1 MKVKLYIFTILIANM
16 MFANINSAI
25 LPPDFSISYNSPG
38 CIFAGSTIPVT
49 LTDNNG
55 TGIPI
60 GLFSATPAGIIIDQ
74 DTGEVNAGASLPG
87 NYIIKYTINATT
99 SRSTTL
105 RLLNRIIPTFNSL
118 GNICQNSVA
127 LILPTF
133 STNLVSGTWF
143 PAVINTTAL
152 GTINYVFTPNSGQCG
167 QAINID
173 VTISIPT
180 TTPTFNISSS
190 FCKNTLLGSLP
201 TTSTNGVSGTWS
213 PSTINT
219 ATVGQS
225 TYVFTGTGQCIAPYS
240 LVVTINEPT
249 IPNFADI
256 EISNN
261 YQTIPALNSI
271 SPNGISGAWS
281 PTTINAT
288 QSGTYAFTANSGQC
302 ATNRTITVSILY
314 PQANVPPVLQTCGNS
329 NGFGVFQ
336 LMDNNP
342 FINPSTNS
350 LIVVDYYA
358 TIADAQSI
366 FNPPSLST
374 LTFTNTIAFNQ
385 TIYARVQD
393 RTTANYRNSV
403 VAVLLK
409 VNATLQPIATTNYNN
424 IYVDDFD
431 NVIQTVTLSTIFQ
444 GNNFYLWYEGAVP
457 MGGNSTTTS
466 YLVNAYSG
474 MAPRIFKVNVRKQLN
489 LSCEGFSNTLT
500 IGTIRVV
507 APTGNATQYYNA
519 GQTLA
524 NLVVSGSNI
533 RWYSSQTD
541 SLASLLP
548 ISTLLANGTTYYAS
562 QTIDGVQ
569 SPNIFG
575 VTAVLNTLSND
586 FFQLNYVRFSP
597 NPVVDFL
604 HVQSEE
610 SIKNISIFNMLGQKI
625 YDQKFNNLEMK
636 IDLSNLVSGNY
647 FVKVEAIDK
656 QMISKLVKN

>member
-16 MFANINSAI
+16 MFANINSTI
-25 LPPDFSISYNSPG
+25 LPPDFSISYNSPS

-60 GLFSATPAGIIIDQ
+60 GLFSATPAGLIIDQ

-87 NYIIKYTINATT
+87 SYIVKYTVTATT
-99 SRSTTL
+99 SRSTNL
-105 RLLNRIIPTFNSL
+105 LLLNRIVPTFNSI
-118 GNICQNSVA
+118 GNVCQNSIAPV
-127 LILPTF
+127 LPTI
-133 STNLVSGTWF
+133 STNLVAGTWF
-143 PAVINTTAL
+143 PAIINTSAI
-152 GTINYVFTPNSGQCG
+152 GTISYVFTPNAGQCG
-167 QAINID
+167 QPTTINI
-173 VTISIPT
+173 TISIPT
-180 TTPTFNISSS
+180 TTPTFNLLTTSY
-190 FCKNTLLGSLP
+190 CKNAAAQSLP
-201 TTSTNGVSGTWS
+201 SNSSNGVSGSWS

-240 LVVTINEPT
+240 LVVSTNDPT
-249 IPNFADI
+249 IPNFTNI

-261 YQTIPALNSI
+261 YQIIPTLNTT
-271 SPNGISGAWS
+271 SPNGISGTWF
-281 PTTINAT
+281 PTSINAT

-314 PQANVPPVLQTCGNS
+314 PQANVPPILQTCGNS

-336 LMDNNP
+336 LSDNNP
-342 FINPSTNS
+342 FINPSTNP
-350 LIVVDYYA
+350 LIAIHYYV
-358 TIADAQSI
+358 TLADAQSI
-366 FNPPSLST
+366 FNPSSLST
-374 LTFTNTIAFNQ
+374 ITFANTTAFNQ

-403 VAVLLK
+403 VAVQLK
-409 VNATLQPIATTNYNN
+409 VNATLQPIATAINNFAN
-424 IYVDDFD
+424 IYVDDFN

-444 GNNFYLWYEGAVP
+444 GNNFYQWYEGAVP
-457 MGGNSTTTS
+457 LGGNSTTTS

-500 IGTIRVV
+500 IGTIRVSSP
-507 APTGNATQYYNA
+507 AGNTTQYYNA

-533 RWYSSQTD
+533 RWYSSQTG

-575 VTAVLNTLSND
+575 VTAVLNTL
-586 FFQLNYVRFSP
+586 
-597 NPVVDFL
+597 
-604 HVQSEE
+604 
-610 SIKNISIFNMLGQKI
+610 
-625 YDQKFNNLEMK
+625 
-636 IDLSNLVSGNY
+636 
-647 FVKVEAIDK
+647 
-656 QMISKLVKN
+656 

>member
-1 MKVKLYIFTILIANM
+1 MTNLLFGNVNSKLN
-16 MFANINSAI
+16 
-25 LPPDFSISYNSPG
+25 PPSFSISYNTPS
-38 CIFAGSTIPVT
+38 CITAGNILQVT
-49 LTDNNG
+49 VVDNNG
-55 TGIPI
+55 SGIPF
-60 GLFSATPAGIIIDQ
+60 GLFSASPSGLIIDP
-74 DTGEVNAGASLPG
+74 DTGTVDAGASLPG
-87 NYIIKYTINATT
+87 NYIITYNFTTAT
-99 SRSTTL
+99 RSTTL
-105 RLLNRIIPTFNSL
+105 ELLNTITPTFNSL

-127 LILPTF
+127 PVLPTF

-167 QAINID
+167 QAISIN

-180 TTPTFNISSS
+180 TTPTFNIANS

-201 TTSTNGVSGTWS
+201 TTSTNGVSGSWS
-213 PSTINT
+213 PTTINT
-219 ATVGQS
+219 ATAGQS
-225 TYVFTGTGQCIAPYS
+225 TYIFTGTGQCIAPYS

-249 IPNFADI
+249 IPNFEDI

-261 YQTIPALNSI
+261 YQTIPALNTT
-271 SPNGISGAWS
+271 SPNGISGTWS

-336 LMDNNP
+336 LLDNNP
-342 FINPSTNS
+342 FINPSTNP

-374 LTFTNTIAFNQ
+374 LTFTNTTAYNQ

-403 VAVLLK
+403 VAVQLK
-409 VNATLQPIATTNYNN
+409 VNATLQPAATANYTN

-431 NVIQTVTLSTIFQ
+431 NVIQPVTLSTIFQ
-444 GNNFYLWYEGAVP
+444 GTNFYAWYEGILPLV
-457 MGGNSTTTS
+457 GGQTPDYTVNNFAG
-466 YLVNAYSG
+466 LVL
-474 MAPRIFKVNVRKQLN
+474 RTFKVKVTKQLN
-489 LSCEGFSNTLT
+489 QSCEGFSNTVT
-500 IGTIRVV
+500 IGTIRVG
-507 APTGNATQYYNA
+507 APFGNTTQYYNA

-533 RWYSSQTD
+533 RWYSSQTG
-541 SLASLLP
+541 SPASLLP
-548 ISTLLANGTTYYAS
+548 ITTLLTNGTTYYAS

-569 SPNIFG
+569 SPNILG
-575 VTAVLNTLSND
+575 VTAILNLANES
-586 FFQLNYVRFSP
+586 FQINNLKFSP
-597 NPVVDFL
+597 NPVIDVL
-604 HVQSEE
+604 NIQSQEI
-610 SIKNISIFNMLGQKI
+610 IKNIAVLNVLGQEV
-625 YDQKFNNLEMK
+625 YSQKFNDLDME
-636 IDLSNLVSGNY
+636 IDLSSLISGNY
-647 FVKVEAIDK
+647 IMKIEADNK
-656 QMISKLVKN
+656 QMIYKIIKN

>member
-1 MKVKLYIFTILIANM
+1 MKLKLYIFSFLMTNLLFGNV
-16 MFANINSAI
+16 NSK
-25 LPPDFSISYNSPG
+25 LNPPSFSISYNTPS
-38 CIFAGSTIPVT
+38 CITAGNILQVT
-49 LTDNNG
+49 VVDNNG
-55 TGIPI
+55 SGIPF
-60 GLFSATPAGIIIDQ
+60 GLFSASPSGLIIDP
-74 DTGEVNAGASLPG
+74 DTGTVDAGASLPG
-87 NYIIKYTINATT
+87 NYIITYNFTTAT
-99 SRSTTL
+99 RSTTL
-105 RLLNRIIPTFNSL
+105 ELLNTITPTFNSL

-127 LILPTF
+127 PVLPTF

-167 QAINID
+167 QAISIN

-180 TTPTFNISSS
+180 TTPTFNIANS

-201 TTSTNGVSGTWS
+201 TTSTNGVSGSWS
-213 PSTINT
+213 PTTINT
-219 ATVGQS
+219 ATAGQS
-225 TYVFTGTGQCIAPYS
+225 TYIFTGTGQCIAPYS

-249 IPNFADI
+249 IPNFEDI

-261 YQTIPALNSI
+261 YQTIPALNTT
-271 SPNGISGAWS
+271 SPNGISGTWS

-336 LMDNNP
+336 LLDNNP
-342 FINPSTNS
+342 FINPSTNP

-374 LTFTNTIAFNQ
+374 LTFTNTTAYNQ

-403 VAVLLK
+403 VAVQLK
-409 VNATLQPIATTNYNN
+409 VTATLQPAATANYAN

-431 NVIQTVTLSTIFQ
+431 NVIQPVTLSTIFQ
-444 GNNFYLWYEGAVP
+444 GTNFYAWYEGILPLV
-457 MGGNSTTTS
+457 GGQTPDYTVNNFAG
-466 YLVNAYSG
+466 LVL
-474 MAPRIFKVNVRKQLN
+474 RTFKVKVTKQLN
-489 LSCEGFSNTLT
+489 QSCEGFSNTVT
-500 IGTIRVV
+500 IGTIRVG
-507 APTGNATQYYNA
+507 APFGNTTQYYNA

-533 RWYSSQTD
+533 RWYSSQTG
-541 SLASLLP
+541 SPASLLP
-548 ISTLLANGTTYYAS
+548 ITTLLTNGTTYYAS

-569 SPNIFG
+569 SPNILG
-575 VTAVLNTLSND
+575 VTAILNLANES
-586 FFQLNYVRFSP
+586 FQINNLKFSP
-597 NPVVDFL
+597 NPVIDVL
-604 HVQSEE
+604 NIQSQEI
-610 SIKNISIFNMLGQKI
+610 IKNIAVLNVLGQEV
-625 YDQKFNNLEMK
+625 YSQKFNDLDME
-636 IDLSNLVSGNY
+636 IDLSSLISGNY
-647 FVKVEAIDK
+647 IMKIEADNK
-656 QMISKLVKN
+656 QMIYKIIKN